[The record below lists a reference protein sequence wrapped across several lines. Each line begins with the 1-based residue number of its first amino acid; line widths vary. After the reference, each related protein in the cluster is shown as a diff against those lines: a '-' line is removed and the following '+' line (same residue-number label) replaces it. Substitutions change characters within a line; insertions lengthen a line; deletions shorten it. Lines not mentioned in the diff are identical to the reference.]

1 MRRTDAEASQ
11 TKEKRGIDMWKEQRG
26 PLRDGMRDGVPIAM
40 GYFAVAFSLGIAG
53 RSAGLTAAQGFVI
66 SILNHASAGEYAG
79 ITAIAALA
87 PYWELAVTI
96 FITNARY
103 LLMSCA
109 LSQKFAPGTSL
120 WHRIGVGFG
129 ITDEIFGIAMARP
142 GPVEPLYNYGAMAVA
157 IPSWAT
163 GTALGIIAGNILPLR
178 VVSALSVALYGMFL
192 AIIIPPA
199 RKDRVVAVLVGL
211 SFAASLALGKAAA
224 LWQVG
229 WLTGGTRVILLTL
242 VLAGGAAALFP
253 IPEEKEEEGHEG

>member
-1 MRRTDAEASQ
+1 MPEERIQLNRKSALWE
-11 TKEKRGIDMWKEQRG
+11 
-26 PLRDGMRDGVPIAM
+26 GMRDGIPIAL
-40 GYFAVAFSLGIAG
+40 GYFAVAFSLGITG
-53 RSAGLTAAQGFVI
+53 RNAGLTALQGFVI

-87 PYWELAVTI
+87 PYWELALTI
-96 FITNARY
+96 LITNARY

-109 LSQKFAPGTSL
+109 LSQKFAPETSL
-120 WHRIGVGFG
+120 WHRMGVGFG
-129 ITDEIFGIAMARP
+129 ITDEIFGVTMARP
-142 GPVEPLYNYGAMAVA
+142 GKVEPSYTYGAMLVS

-199 RKDRVVAVLVGL
+199 RKDRVVGVLVAL
-211 SFAASLALGKAAA
+211 SFAASLAAGKAAQA
-224 LWQVG
+224 LALD

-242 VLAGGAAALFP
+242 LLAGGAAALFP
-253 IPEEKEEEGHEG
+253 VKEGEEHEG

>member
-1 MRRTDAEASQ
+1 MRPMTIEKRRTLGE
-11 TKEKRGIDMWKEQRG
+11 
-26 PLRDGMRDGVPIAM
+26 GMRDGVPIAM

-53 RSAGLTAAQGFVI
+53 RNAGLTAAQGFVI

-79 ITAIAALA
+79 ITAIAAMA
-87 PYWELAVTI
+87 PYWELALTI
-96 FITNARY
+96 LITNARY

-129 ITDEIFGIAMARP
+129 ITDEIFGVTMARP
-142 GPVEPLYNYGAMAVA
+142 GTVEPLYTYGAMLVS

-199 RKDRVVAVLVGL
+199 RRDGVVRVLVILGFL
-211 SFAASLALGKAAA
+211 CSLALGRVAQA
-224 LWQVG
+224 LRLEWM
-229 WLTGGTRVILLTL
+229 TGGTRVILLTL
-242 VLAGGAAALFP
+242 LLAGGAAALFP
-253 IPEEKEEEGHEG
+253 VKEEENHGG

>member
-1 MRRTDAEASQ
+1 MTL
-11 TKEKRGIDMWKEQRG
+11 EKRAAF
-26 PLRDGMRDGVPIAM
+26 RDGMRDGVPIAL

-53 RSAGLTAAQGFVI
+53 RNAGLTAPQGFLI

-87 PYWELAVTI
+87 PYWELALTI
-96 FITNARY
+96 LITNARY

-109 LSQKFAPGTSL
+109 LSQKFAPQTAF

-129 ITDEIFGIAMARP
+129 ITDEIFGITMARA
-142 GPVEPLYNYGAMAVA
+142 GAVEPLYCYGAMLVA

-199 RKDRVVAVLVGL
+199 RKDKVVGALVAL
-211 SFAASLALGKAAA
+211 SFICSYALGKLAG
-224 LWQVG
+224 LWDLE
-229 WLTGGTRVILLTL
+229 WLTGGTRVIVLTL
-242 VLAGGAAALFP
+242 LLAGGAAALFP
-253 IPEEKEEEGHEG
+253 IKDEEESEHVG

>member
-1 MRRTDAEASQ
+1 MEPERQIGLCRKAALGE
-11 TKEKRGIDMWKEQRG
+11 
-26 PLRDGMRDGVPIAM
+26 GMRDGVPIAM

-53 RSAGLTAAQGFVI
+53 RNAGLTAPQGFII

-79 ITAIAALA
+79 ITAIAAMA
-87 PYWELAVTI
+87 PYCELALTI
-96 FITNARY
+96 LITNARY

-109 LSQKFAPGTSL
+109 LSQKFAPETSL

-129 ITDEIFGIAMARP
+129 ITDEIFGVTMARP
-142 GPVEPLYNYGAMAVA
+142 GPVEPLYTYGAMLVS

-199 RKDRVVAVLVGL
+199 RRDKVVGALVPL
-211 SFAASLALGKAAA
+211 SFLFSLGLGRLAESLELA
-224 LWQVG
+224 

-242 VLAGGAAALFP
+242 LLAGGAAALFP
-253 IPEEKEEEGHEG
+253 VKEEDGCEG

>member
-1 MRRTDAEASQ
+1 MEPMTI
-11 TKEKRGIDMWKEQRG
+11 EKRTALWE
-26 PLRDGMRDGVPIAM
+26 GMRDGVPIAM

-53 RSAGLTAAQGFVI
+53 RSAGLTAPQGFLI

-79 ITAIAALA
+79 ITAIAAMA
-87 PYWELAVTI
+87 PYWELALTI

-129 ITDEIFGIAMARP
+129 ITDEIFGITMARP
-142 GPVEPLYNYGAMAVA
+142 GAVEPRYTYGAMLVA
-157 IPSWAT
+157 IPSWAS

-178 VVSALSVALYGMFL
+178 LVSALSVALYGMFL

-199 RKDRVVAVLVGL
+199 RKDRVVGGLVVL
-211 SFAASLALGKAAA
+211 SFLCSFALGKAAGA
-224 LWQVG
+224 FRLSWF
-229 WLTGGTRVILLTL
+229 TGGTQVIALTL
-242 VLAGGAAALFP
+242 LLAGGAAALFP
-253 IPEEKEEEGHEG
+253 VREEGGEENEG

>member
-1 MRRTDAEASQ
+1 M
-11 TKEKRGIDMWKEQRG
+11 EKRRALREGA
-26 PLRDGMRDGVPIAM
+26 RDGIPIAM

-53 RSAGLTAAQGFVI
+53 RNAGLTPLQGFVI

-79 ITAIAALA
+79 ITAIANLA
-87 PYWELAVTI
+87 PYWELALTI

-109 LSQKFAPGTSL
+109 LSQKFAPETSL

-129 ITDEIFGIAMARP
+129 ITDEIFGVTMARP
-142 GPVEPLYNYGAMAVA
+142 GAVEPLYTYGAMLVS

-163 GTALGIIAGNILPLR
+163 GTALGIIAGNVLPPR
-178 VVSALSVALYGMFL
+178 AVSALSVALYGMFL

-199 RKDRVVAVLVGL
+199 RKDKVVGALVVL
-211 SFAASLALGKAAA
+211 SFLCSFALGKAAEA
-224 LWQVG
+224 FQLG

-242 VLAGGAAALFP
+242 VLAGGAAWLFP
-253 IPEEKEEEGHEG
+253 VREEGGEERGG

>member
-1 MRRTDAEASQ
+1 MTM
-11 TKEKRGIDMWKEQRG
+11 EKRRALREGA
-26 PLRDGMRDGVPIAM
+26 RDGIPIAM

-53 RSAGLTAAQGFVI
+53 RNAGLTPLQGFVI

-79 ITAIAALA
+79 ITAIANLA
-87 PYWELAVTI
+87 PYWELALTI

-109 LSQKFAPGTSL
+109 LSQKFAPETSL

-129 ITDEIFGIAMARP
+129 ITDEIFGVTMARP
-142 GPVEPLYNYGAMAVA
+142 GAVEPLYTYGAMLVS

-163 GTALGIIAGNILPLR
+163 GTALGIIAGNVLPPR
-178 VVSALSVALYGMFL
+178 AVSALSVALYGMFL

-199 RKDRVVAVLVGL
+199 RKDKVVGALVVL
-211 SFAASLALGKAAA
+211 SFLCSFALGKAAEA
-224 LWQVG
+224 FQLG

-242 VLAGGAAALFP
+242 VLAGGAAWLFP
-253 IPEEKEEEGHEG
+253 VREEGGEERGG

>member
-1 MRRTDAEASQ
+1 MTI
-11 TKEKRGIDMWKEQRG
+11 EKKTA
-26 PLRDGMRDGVPIAM
+26 LREGMRDGVPIAM

-53 RSAGLTAAQGFVI
+53 RNAGLTAAQGFVI

-79 ITAIAALA
+79 ITAIAAMA
-87 PYWELAVTI
+87 PYWELALTI
-96 FITNARY
+96 LITNARY

-129 ITDEIFGIAMARP
+129 ITDEIFGVTMARP
-142 GPVEPLYNYGAMAVA
+142 GAVEPLYPYGAMLVS

-178 VVSALSVALYGMFL
+178 AVSALSVALYGMFL

-199 RKDRVVAVLVGL
+199 RKDRVVGGLV
-211 SFAASLALGKAAA
+211 ALGFLSSFVLSRAAGWFR
-224 LWQVG
+224 LD

-242 VLAGGAAALFP
+242 LLAGGGALLFP
-253 IPEEKEEEGHEG
+253 IKEEGGEDRAG

>member
-1 MRRTDAEASQ
+1 MPEERIQLNRKSALWE
-11 TKEKRGIDMWKEQRG
+11 
-26 PLRDGMRDGVPIAM
+26 GMRDGIPIAL
-40 GYFAVAFSLGIAG
+40 GYFAVAFSLGITG
-53 RSAGLTAAQGFVI
+53 RNAGLTALQGFVI

-87 PYWELAVTI
+87 PYWELALTI
-96 FITNARY
+96 LITNARY

-109 LSQKFAPGTSL
+109 LSQKFAPETSL
-120 WHRIGVGFG
+120 WHRMGVGFG
-129 ITDEIFGIAMARP
+129 ITDEIFGITMARP
-142 GPVEPLYNYGAMAVA
+142 GKVEPCYTYGAMLVS

-199 RKDRVVAVLVGL
+199 RKDRVVGALVAL
-211 SFAASLALGKAAA
+211 SFAASLAAGKAARA
-224 LWQVG
+224 LALD

-242 VLAGGAAALFP
+242 LLAGGAAALFP
-253 IPEEKEEEGHEG
+253 VKEGEEHEG

>member
-1 MRRTDAEASQ
+1 
-11 TKEKRGIDMWKEQRG
+11 MWKEQRG

-109 LSQKFAPGTSL
+109 LSQKLAPDTPL
-120 WHRIGVGFG
+120 LHRVGVGYAV
-129 ITDEIFGIAMARP
+129 TDELFGIAMARP
-142 GPVEPLYNYGAMAVA
+142 GALEPAYSYGAMSVAV
-157 IPSWAT
+157 PCWAV
-163 GTALGIIAGNILPLR
+163 GTALGVIAGNVLPLR
-178 VVSALSVALYGMFL
+178 AVSALSVALYGMFL
-192 AIIIPPA
+192 AVIIPPA
-199 RKDRVVAVLVGL
+199 RKDRVVAGLVAL
-211 SFAASLALGKAAA
+211 SFAASYAAGR
-224 LWQVG
+224 LPVVSG
-229 WLTGGTRVILLTL
+229 LSGGSRTILLTL
-242 VLAGGAAALFP
+242 ILAGGAAALFP
-253 IPEEKEEEGHEG
+253 VREEGEDHE